1 MSIVFLDRVWT
12 EETLG
17 VTLNVLRV
25 KVVFIVTF
33 NPDEIKFNNEGFEL
47 YVRIKKVDEGLNEG
61 GFRISLIVS
70 VTKRVDIEAEGKQLE
85 ILTICDDIK
94 FGKHEVLLNDADIKL
109 NEPLIGTTVGGNSI

>member
-1 MSIVFLDRVWT
+1 M
-12 EETLG
+12 
-17 VTLNVLRV
+17 LRV

-47 YVRIKKVDEGLNEG
+47 YVRIRKVDEVLNEG
-61 GFRISLIVS
+61 GFRIPLIVS

-85 ILTICDDIK
+85 ILIICDDVK

-109 NEPLIGTTVGGNSI
+109 NEPLIGTTVGGNST